1 MTDQCRILSASGLS
15 VWNGVVSC
23 RSKSEHNSSNSADCR
38 PQSKNLL
45 PEKIMSVVC
54 RLHWVPIFYWW
65 QFRGL
70 QTSLS
75 TITLLVTV
83 PWIADFTEYQYFTG
97 DSSVVCRLHWV
108 PILYWWQFCG
118 LQTSLSTITL
128 LVTVSWIA
136 DFTEYHFFIDTVPWN
151 CRLHWVPLL
160 YWYHSMKLQTSLS
173 TITLLVT
180 VSWIADFTEYHYFTG
195 DSSVVC
201 RLHWVPLLYWW
212 QFHGLQPSLSTI
224 TLLVTVSWIADFT
237 EYHYFTGDSF
247 MDCRLHWVPLL
258 YWYSSVKLRISQCNL
273 FRASRV
279 YFQKLQTSYESLWTS
294 TWLRRLT
301 WLQRHR
307 TSFLSL
313 GTVYSNTE
321 NWQCEPENCS
331 AAFSAWTF
339 RDTLSNY
346 SR

>member
-70 QTSLS
+70 QT
-75 TITLLVTV
+75 
-83 PWIADFTEYQYFTG
+83 
-97 DSSVVCRLHWV
+97 
-108 PILYWWQFCG
+108 
-118 LQTSLSTITL
+118 
-128 LVTVSWIA
+128 
-136 DFTEYHFFIDTVPWN
+136 
-151 CRLHWVPLL
+151 
-160 YWYHSMKLQTSLS
+160 
-173 TITLLVT
+173 
-180 VSWIADFTEYHYFTG
+180 
-195 DSSVVC
+195 
-201 RLHWVPLLYWW
+201 
-212 QFHGLQPSLSTI
+212 SLSTI

>member
-83 PWIADFTEYQYFTG
+83 PWIADFTEYQ
-97 DSSVVCRLHWV
+97 
-108 PILYWWQFCG
+108 
-118 LQTSLSTITL
+118 
-128 LVTVSWIA
+128 
-136 DFTEYHFFIDTVPWN
+136 
-151 CRLHWVPLL
+151 
-160 YWYHSMKLQTSLS
+160 
-173 TITLLVT
+173 
-180 VSWIADFTEYHYFTG
+180 YFTG